1 LVDRDPSRLPYT
13 THLDDV
19 RAMFLIYNTTSL
31 IQMMDLEVILAFNK
45 QTFNVLFVAF
55 NNPMTSGGL
64 MNAISL
70 QGQIS
75 RIPPMNAV

>member
-1 LVDRDPSRLPYT
+1 MVDHDLSLLPYT
-13 THLDDV
+13 TCLDDV

-31 IQMMDLEVILAFNK
+31 IQMMDVEVISAFNK

-75 RIPPMNAV
+75 RIPPINAV

>member
-1 LVDRDPSRLPYT
+1 
-13 THLDDV
+13 
-19 RAMFLIYNTTSL
+19 MFWIYNTTSL
-31 IQMMDLEVILAFNK
+31 IQMMDLEVISAFNK

-55 NNPMTSGGL
+55 NNRMTSEGL

-75 RIPPMNAV
+75 RIPPINAV

>member
-1 LVDRDPSRLPYT
+1 
-13 THLDDV
+13 
-19 RAMFLIYNTTSL
+19 MFLIYNTTSL
-31 IQMMDLEVILAFNK
+31 IQMMDVEVISAFNK

-75 RIPPMNAV
+75 RIPPINAV